1 MLYRKAAPTPPRLLL
16 RIAATAGAGAL
27 LGAAACSSV
36 GEPHG
41 LVPMP
46 NGLVA
51 NPPADAADQ
60 GDSEGTPIMT
70 GVLPNPN
77 PGPCGGGPCGT
88 IALPAADAGDA
99 GETAPDAVSDAEI
112 APDDVAHCGG
122 VCGVIVHLDQ

>member
-1 MLYRKAAPTPPRLLL
+1 MLYRKAAPNPPRLLL

-51 NPPADAADQ
+51 NPPTDAADQ
-60 GDSEGTPIMT
+60 GDSTGTPITT

-77 PGPCGGGPCGT
+77 PGPCGGGPCGVMVR
-88 IALPAADAGDA
+88 PPDDAGDV
-99 GETAPDAVSDAEI
+99 APDSGAVSDAEI